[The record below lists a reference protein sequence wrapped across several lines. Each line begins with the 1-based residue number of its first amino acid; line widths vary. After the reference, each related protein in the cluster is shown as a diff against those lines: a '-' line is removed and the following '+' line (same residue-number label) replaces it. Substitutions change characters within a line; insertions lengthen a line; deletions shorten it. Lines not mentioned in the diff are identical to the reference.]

1 MLIWGISIPEEVL
14 DAGSRDYLR
23 SLPASRPA
31 VEWVWQEMDRV
42 WNEVGLRNTLPL
54 SVRRLGKFYGS
65 PVWVMNGLFTMKDPV
80 SATHRKSIAAYL
92 ASFECSVVA
101 DYGGGFGMLAREIVQ
116 QNASASVSIVEPYPS
131 PLAKHL
137 LIESSRI
144 EFIPELSKSVQYDA
158 VAAQD
163 VLEHVEDPIGLAY
176 ELSNSVR
183 FGGLIIFANC
193 FYPVIQ
199 CHLPHTFYLRHTFRF
214 VVQALGLQFLGRV
227 PGAEHALA
235 FRRVGKMNINAGRR
249 AELFSRIIGPI
260 LNVAHPI
267 IARLKHLLLRQ

>member
-1 MLIWGISIPEEVL
+1 MRIWGVNIPEEVL
-14 DAGSRDYLR
+14 DSDSCEYLR
-23 SLPASRPA
+23 SLPAARPPL
-31 VEWVWQEMDRV
+31 EWVWHEMDRV
-42 WNEVGLRNTLPL
+42 WTELGLRNALPL
-54 SVRRLGKFYGS
+54 SLNQIGEFYS
-65 PVWVMNGLFTMKDPV
+65 RPVWVMNGLFTMVDPI

-163 VLEHVEDPIGLAY
+163 VLEHVEDPIGLAF
-176 ELSNSVR
+176 ELGNSVR

-199 CHLPHTFYLRHTFRF
+199 CHLPHTFYLRHTFRY

-235 FRRVGKMNINAGRR
+235 FRRVGKMDINAGRR
-249 AELFSRIIGPI
+249 AELLFRVIGPI
-260 LNVAHPI
+260 LNVVHPI
-267 IARLKHLLLRQ
+267 IARLKHLLLCQ